1 MPELLNTNK
10 NNQKADYT
18 ICSLCG
24 GRGMVSVTNGISIKC
39 PACSNI
45 NSHINELY
53 ETTAKEMAKAA
64 DVIIPDE
71 SIKVVS
77 KEQILKTKQVD
88 GEPMTFEIVRKNIAS
103 ETDGICELTKSATK
117 ETKLKRRPRGS
128 QDGGWKKVYGRKK

>member
-53 ETTAKEMAKAA
+53 EVTAKEMAKAA
-64 DVIIPDE
+64 DVIVPDA

-77 KEQILKTKQVD
+77 KEEIPELAADKTLS
-88 GEPMTFEIVRKNIAS
+88 I
-103 ETDGICELTKSATK
+103 ETQPSKTDESNKP
-117 ETKLKRRPRGS
+117 KRRPRGS
-128 QDGGWKKVYGRKK
+128 QNGGWKKVYGRKK